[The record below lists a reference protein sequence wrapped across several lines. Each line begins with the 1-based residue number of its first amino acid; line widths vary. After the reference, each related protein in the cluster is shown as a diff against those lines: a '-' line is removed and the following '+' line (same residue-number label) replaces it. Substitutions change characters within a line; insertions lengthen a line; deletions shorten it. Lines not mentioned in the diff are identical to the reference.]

1 MPSYIRNCIIKEK
14 CKSEIDGNS
23 AIFFNNLAIKLLA
36 MSQSIEL
43 RIEEISNK
51 VCNPETKGFI
61 LVSIDTPVMEL
72 GVKYE
77 YIEYIKRYGPPQKGK
92 FDPRKLNIICT
103 ELGLGCNY
111 PVDVC
116 EKN

>member
-1 MPSYIRNCIIKEK
+1 MPSYIRNCVTKEK

-51 VCNPETKGFI
+51 
-61 LVSIDTPVMEL
+61 ID
-72 GVKYE
+72 
-77 YIEYIKRYGPPQKGK
+77 
-92 FDPRKLNIICT
+92 
-103 ELGLGCNY
+103 
-111 PVDVC
+111 
-116 EKN
+116 

>member
-1 MPSYIRNCIIKEK
+1 
-14 CKSEIDGNS
+14 
-23 AIFFNNLAIKLLA
+23 

-43 RIEEISNK
+43 KIEELSNK

-61 LVSIDTPVMEL
+61 LVSIDTPVMDL

-77 YIEYIKRYGPPQKGK
+77 YIEYIKRYGPPEKGK
-92 FDPRKLNIICT
+92 FNPKKLNIICR

-111 PVDVC
+111 DTDNDSC